1 MTDRELKKLDR
12 SELLEILIDL
22 SDENEV
28 LRQENAEL
36 REKLEKAESEPPRR
50 EEARQ
55 EAARPVVPMQ
65 QEIGSIA
72 EVAMRVNG
80 VFEAAQAAADQ
91 YLSAIRAMNANKDE
105 DYRRIIKEAMFQAN
119 EIVREAERGKEK
131 KIAEADAY
139 CNDMMARFSAIN
151 KSMETYDVNYEWL
164 NRWKREEG

>member
-119 EIVREAERGKEK
+119 EIIKEAERVKEK

-139 CNDMMARFSAIN
+139 CNDIMARFSAIN
-151 KSMETYDVNYEWL
+151 KSMETYDMDYEWL
-164 NRWKREEG
+164 NRWKKQER